1 MAETGFPT
9 LDINDLA
16 ATYEAMSN
24 WFGIRNADDDDR
36 AFAVDLGDRLYADDM
51 MIIYARDEAYDFQ
64 GSDGLVMMTS
74 LERDEPGAFQER
86 DVVALL
92 RRAFPGKAVFLNPVR
107 KDSGKELTDVLVV
120 TDDVVLSVQA
130 KDSPNTEASLHV

>member
-1 MAETGFPT
+1 MLRDLAGALSQDTFDLFFFDEHDRELMGARAAVRDVVRFRSAMAETGFPT

-16 ATYEAMSN
+16 ATYETMSN

-74 LERDEPGAFQER
+74 LERDEPGAF
-86 DVVALL
+86 
-92 RRAFPGKAVFLNPVR
+92 
-107 KDSGKELTDVLVV
+107 
-120 TDDVVLSVQA
+120 
-130 KDSPNTEASLHV
+130 